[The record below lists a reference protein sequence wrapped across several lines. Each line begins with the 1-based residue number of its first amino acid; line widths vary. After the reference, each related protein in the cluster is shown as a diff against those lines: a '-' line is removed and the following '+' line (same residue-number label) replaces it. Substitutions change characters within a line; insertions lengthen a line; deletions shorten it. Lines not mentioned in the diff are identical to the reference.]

1 MLRKHRIAPLFFVS
15 VILLL
20 LAACG
25 GAAPTATT
33 STQTTVAP
41 GDAQA
46 TIAPATEPAPG
57 QATDSAPVQATE
69 AMGAETPSMQ
79 ATQPASASAGQCPD
93 GAANQTITMWSPLTG
108 PDGNTMTQMATRFSS
123 ENAQGITVSHVPQPD
138 YAQKLNAAAAAG
150 NLPDMTIVRAI
161 NTGEMAARNILRPL
175 TPEMLAVM
183 GDIQSDFP
191 EQFWTAGDY
200 KDQQYTIPLDAQAL
214 VLYYNKDMFEAAGLA
229 MPSADTPMTK
239 EEFEAAADALNK
251 EGVSGFSVGTGF
263 QGAVLFQTL
272 VRQLGGAVSN
282 ETGTE
287 ATYNSDIGVQA
298 LQYVKELK
306 DKYSPTVSGAGDP
319 EVKVFQQGRAA
330 MVIHGPWHISD
341 MEKLGFVGYA
351 PVPQFGDQ
359 YAVWGGSHQFALT
372 TDDPAKQLAV
382 ACWISWASE
391 NSAEWAKAGN
401 APIRNSVRNSD
412 ELMSIA
418 PAVAAYAPS
427 AADVILLTASPGLE
441 GALWDQFGPAI
452 DAVLLGQQA
461 DIQKALDD
469 AAAKSNQVLTDNAAR
484 YQ

>member
-1 MLRKHRIAPLFFVS
+1 
-15 VILLL
+15 
-20 LAACG
+20 
-25 GAAPTATT
+25 
-33 STQTTVAP
+33 
-41 GDAQA
+41 
-46 TIAPATEPAPG
+46 
-57 QATDSAPVQATE
+57 
-69 AMGAETPSMQ
+69 
-79 ATQPASASAGQCPD
+79 
-93 GAANQTITMWSPLTG
+93 
-108 PDGNTMTQMATRFSS
+108 
-123 ENAQGITVSHVPQPD
+123 
-138 YAQKLNAAAAAG
+138 
-150 NLPDMTIVRAI
+150 MTIVRAI

-175 TPEMLAVM
+175 TPEMLAIM
-183 GDIQSDFP
+183 GDVQSDFP
-191 EQFWTAGDY
+191 EQFWAAGDY
-200 KDQQYTIPLDAQAL
+200 KGQHYTIPLDAQAL
-214 VLYYNKDMFEAAGLA
+214 VLYYNKDMFEAAGLTA
-229 MPSADTPMTK
+229 PSMDTPMTK

-251 EGVSGFSVGTGF
+251 DGVAGFSVGTGF
-263 QGAVLFQTL
+263 QAAVLFQTL

-282 ETGTE
+282 EAGTE

-382 ACWISWASE
+382 ACWISWASA

-412 ELMSIA
+412 QLMSIA
-418 PAVAAYAPS
+418 PPVAAYAPS
-427 AADVILLTASPGLE
+427 AADVILLTAAPGLE

-452 DAVLLGQQA
+452 DAVLLGQQT
-461 DIQKALDD
+461 DIQKALND
-469 AAAKSNQVLTDNAAR
+469 AAAKSDQVLTDNAAK